1 LSLLIHA
8 AHEPDVS
15 FGHAIYMSLF
25 GCMDC
30 CCDQMTDS
38 WYGVR
43 RLVYNAS
50 KTVPNALSG
59 ILPKIHQ
66 GSNPDGRMNTT
77 LCFDPQDKTA

>member
-1 LSLLIHA
+1 
-8 AHEPDVS
+8 
-15 FGHAIYMSLF
+15 
-25 GCMDC
+25 
-30 CCDQMTDS
+30 MTDS

-50 KTVPNALSG
+50 KTVPTALSG

-66 GSNPDGRMNTT
+66 GSNPDGSMNTT